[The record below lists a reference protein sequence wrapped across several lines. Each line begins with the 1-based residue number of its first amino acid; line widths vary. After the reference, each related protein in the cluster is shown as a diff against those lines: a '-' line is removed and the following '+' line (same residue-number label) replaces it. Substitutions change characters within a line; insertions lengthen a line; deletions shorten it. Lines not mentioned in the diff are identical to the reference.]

1 MTSVGTNLSKVA
13 GTPFPEG
20 MPVIPVLERRALPQ
34 AQAGFAPWG
43 GPALC
48 TNTGATW
55 NPVPAEELDR
65 RSRIGDVAVCA
76 LPPAADRGERI
87 FAQKEMR
94 TGTRAVN
101 RLLMS
106 LWLLMLPV
114 MWPSSDWIGLIILSQ
129 VFLVAANLIRPAGT
143 SAKNAA
149 LPEGVVSNMNDGEG
163 SAEG

>member
-1 MTSVGTNLSKVA
+1 MTSMGTNLSKVA
-13 GTPFPEG
+13 GTHFPEG
-20 MPVIPVLERRALPQ
+20 MPVAPVLERRALPQ
-34 AQAGFAPWG
+34 AQAGFAPWS

-55 NPVPAEELDR
+55 SPVPAEELDR
-65 RSRIGDVAVCA
+65 RSRIGDVAVCESTST
-76 LPPAADRGERI
+76 ADRGECISAR
-87 FAQKEMR
+87 KEMR

-106 LWLLMLPV
+106 LWLLLLPM

-129 VFLVAANLIRPAGT
+129 AFFVASNLIRPAGT

>member
-1 MTSVGTNLSKVA
+1 
-13 GTPFPEG
+13 
-20 MPVIPVLERRALPQ
+20 
-34 AQAGFAPWG
+34 
-43 GPALC
+43 
-48 TNTGATW
+48 
-55 NPVPAEELDR
+55 
-65 RSRIGDVAVCA
+65 
-76 LPPAADRGERI
+76 
-87 FAQKEMR
+87 MR

-106 LWLLMLPV
+106 LWLLLLPM

-129 VFLVAANLIRPAGT
+129 AFFVAANLIRPAGT